1 MKKLSTYLLIMFMV
15 MFWVFRV
22 VVALGNST
30 GNNMG
35 FPIEDMTTEVVLL
48 FVDVV
53 LILLVIKRKIIGAIG
68 FLLANI
74 WYFGPKLL
82 NAITTM
88 SSATEAVDI
97 YTIDAALEG
106 FIAIVLAIAILFDM
120 LLDKNRM
127 KNPTDKKTDWFY
139 KGEQYDRQLDERAD
153 KNNYRTL

>member
-1 MKKLSTYLLIMFMV
+1 MKKLSTYLLTIFMV

-35 FPIEDMTTEVVLL
+35 FPIENITTEIILL
-48 FVDVV
+48 FVDIV
-53 LILLVIKRKIIGAIG
+53 LILLVIKRKIIGSLG
-68 FLLANI
+68 FLLVNI

-82 NAITTM
+82 NALMTI
-88 SSATEAVDI
+88 SSGEAADI

-106 FIAIVLAIAILFDM
+106 FIALVLAIAILFDM
-120 LLDKNRM
+120 LLDKNRVN
-127 KNPTDKKTDWFY
+127 NPKDKKTDWFY